1 MEAEERL
8 KLRRQLNAQEKDY
21 AKQRRQEIKEIS
33 YAIKKNDHLNNS
45 RKMLFNCYNIK
56 LC

>member
-33 YAIKKNDHLNNS
+33 YAIKKNE
-45 RKMLFNCYNIK
+45 Y
-56 LC
+56 